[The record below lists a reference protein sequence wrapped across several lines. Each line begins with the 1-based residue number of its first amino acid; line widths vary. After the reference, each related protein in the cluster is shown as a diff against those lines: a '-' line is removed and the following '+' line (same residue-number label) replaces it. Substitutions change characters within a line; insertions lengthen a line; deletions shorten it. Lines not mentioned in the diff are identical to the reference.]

1 LASLGRLGHDA
12 AVAACRRLDVW
23 PPWILAIAALGC
35 GSPSPRVSPAPGS
48 AVPAAAHVVVVLI
61 DTLRADRLPFY
72 GHDRDTAPFLS
83 ELAARGAVFE
93 NAFSASSW
101 TAPAAASLFTGL
113 YPPQH
118 GVVTGLIAT
127 RRLQKKD
134 PTVTVNRLPERLTT
148 LGEVMKQAG
157 YRTFG
162 VSNNANIRGELGFAQ
177 GFDRFR
183 YFHSAQAAAPDVTA
197 AVKEWAPELRRDGR
211 YFLYLHYMD
220 PHAPYDERA
229 PWYVPGRT
237 RKERRLAAY
246 DSEIRYVDEH
256 LRELYR
262 ALEWEKDTLLVV
274 LADHGEEFREHG
286 RDWHGNTLYSEVLRI
301 PLLVHLPSTVRAQ
314 RIADNV
320 SIVDVLPTLRAFLG
334 LPADSSHAGVSLL
347 GRLRGEP
354 LARRP
359 LYAHLFRQAGLW
371 GATDELRV
379 RALILE
385 NWKYMDGSGGEE
397 LYDMRADPEEAVNR
411 VADAG
416 PVAQAMRQRLDA
428 LERGMAGSPTESVA
442 VPLDKETQEA
452 LRTLGYVN

>member
-1 LASLGRLGHDA
+1 MRALRW
-12 AVAACRRLDVW
+12 RRAW
-23 PPWILAIAALGC
+23 PPTTLALLAVGC
-35 GSPSPRVSPAPGS
+35 GSPGGAPA
-48 AVPAAAHVVVVLI
+48 PAAAARREANVVVVLI

-72 GHDRDTAPFLS
+72 GHPRDTAPFLA

-93 NAFSASSW
+93 NAFSSSSW

-134 PTVTVNRLPERLTT
+134 PTVKINRLPERLTT

-177 GFDRFR
+177 GFDHFR

-197 AVKEWAPELRRDGR
+197 AVKEWLPELGRDGR

-220 PHAPYDERA
+220 AHAPYDERA

-262 ALEWEKDTLLVV
+262 LLEWHKDTLLVV

-286 RDWHGNTLYSEVLRI
+286 RDWHGNTLYAEVLRI
-301 PLLVHLPSTVRAQ
+301 PLIMHLPAALRAQ

-320 SIVDVLPTLRAFLG
+320 SIVDVLPTLRDFLG
-334 LPADSSHAGVSLL
+334 LPSDRSHAGVSLL
-347 GRLRGEP
+347 GRLQGKALPE
-354 LARRP
+354 RP
-359 LYAHLFRQAGLW
+359 LYAHLYRQAGLW
-371 GATDELRV
+371 GATEELRV
-379 RALILE
+379 RALILD
-385 NWKYMDGSGGEE
+385 NWKYLDGSSGEE

-411 VADAG
+411 LADAR
-416 PVAQAMRQRLDA
+416 PVAEAMRRRLDA
-428 LERGMAGSPTESVA
+428 LEHGMSGSPTESVSM
-442 VPLDKETQEA
+442 PLDRETQQK
-452 LRTLGYVN
+452 LRALGYVN